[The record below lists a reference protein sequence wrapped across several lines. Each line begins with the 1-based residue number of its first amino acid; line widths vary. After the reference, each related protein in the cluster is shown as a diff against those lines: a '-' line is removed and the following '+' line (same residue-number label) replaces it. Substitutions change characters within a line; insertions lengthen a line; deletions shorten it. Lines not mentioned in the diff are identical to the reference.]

1 VGPSPLVTLTLAW
14 TALPLTTPPGA
25 PIATTAVRAA
35 GTGARAGGT
44 VPEAG
49 GPQISILG
57 DSVR

>member
-1 VGPSPLVTLTLAW
+1 VTLTLAW

-25 PIATTAVRAA
+25 PIATTAVRVA

-57 DSVR
+57 ESVR